1 MSDTDSEYDSHDE
14 DEIDIYEPEEI
25 SDTKY
30 NIVLCELYN
39 EIIHGIPDSTSGV
52 EKHYIVTHRF
62 KIFNTKLIQD
72 ISCYINNEY
81 LYLHNQS
88 HTIFINYRNI
98 ITRPNNIKAELGECI
113 YLNGQECVC
122 ILKTIWIRLI
132 QRKWKMIYKQR
143 QNIIRQR
150 CSITALMHRE
160 IKGIWPQY
168 CLYMPGIKGMLSDL
182 L

>member
-72 ISCYINNEY
+72 IS
-81 LYLHNQS
+81 
-88 HTIFINYRNI
+88 
-98 ITRPNNIKAELGECI
+98 
-113 YLNGQECVC
+113 
-122 ILKTIWIRLI
+122 
-132 QRKWKMIYKQR
+132 
-143 QNIIRQR
+143 
-150 CSITALMHRE
+150 
-160 IKGIWPQY
+160 
-168 CLYMPGIKGMLSDL
+168 
-182 L
+182 